1 MADPMKEKVSKLHDS
16 RAKAEAELNKIHQKL
31 NDAIENTERRV
42 RVDRLVTS
50 CEEAM
55 TKAYAKN
62 ELLLDLAN
70 KSTNPESVKP
80 DLEKWLNDDAVKN
93 DEILKK
99 AREYLDNCRKA
110 DNASQTSVTPLTQ
123 KTKSSKVSSSLRS
136 KTSSQ
141 RQKELLLAKQRR
153 EEIEKQN
160 EAALRLTQQKQ
171 DLELKRMQQEQE
183 RLKEELALRVAEVQE
198 ENRKKL
204 AEATLIELEL
214 QDDLSETNEEFQE
227 TLSQLS
233 RGSHGHQ
240 STRVNDWVNNSPT
253 LTSAT
258 NQCAPEA
265 PVVGSNQ
272 EPTVATQ
279 SLPIA
284 ASSSNENAVGSLP
297 TFGTVQHTIP
307 SQREYTTV
315 QAPLS
320 LATTEPLNR
329 PINMNVG
336 LPGQS
341 QVLPGQTG
349 LIATSSAAAGLLLN
363 NTSILPHPW
372 PSTCIASAPTI
383 AQPRANPIVTLPMNH
398 VLPNLSAWSFPVVKT
413 AQHTTVTPVVP
424 LPTSTLPTTTPA
436 NNSALSTAPVFPI
449 SSGGTVFYV
458 QPTAMATS
466 TVSCSEPQT
475 STTFPSVTAP
485 SFVPAS
491 SFTLPQ
497 PSVNSFTMQDLAQ
510 LLSSTKKDHLP
521 EWKLAQFNGDSL
533 QWHEWFGQFKS
544 AIDSSPLTDDVKLT
558 YLKTLV
564 TGKAKTAIA
573 EFAYCGTMY
582 KDALKTLER
591 KFGQP
596 QAVVSAYLDKLAN
609 VPPVKMHNSESIIS
623 YAATIC
629 SLVGVF
635 RSLNYVQDLSSAS
648 LLGQAVQKLP
658 PNLKEGWSMHTVK
671 RDLVRPTVIDFNDWL
686 KDKAEA
692 HERMKAS
699 SGKPK
704 VEETPTGNV
713 TKTKTNS
720 KVFAATT
727 TSTKNTIAIKPST
740 QKFQV
745 TCVVCKDKHPL
756 WRCQVFRKKT
766 PTERAKVVAENKL
779 CFSCFNG
786 QHSFRN
792 CPQPRKCTK
801 DGCGS
806 THNTLLHGAEKI
818 LPRKSES
825 GKAGNGEA
833 TTCSVTTAIQKKDE
847 VTSCLPS
854 ISDVKGLLQITEV
867 ELQTSENSAKVLVL
881 CDSAC
886 SHSWISSE
894 LADKLDVRGTP
905 TKLTVHGINS
915 NKVVDTQMVELKLT
929 PVHSGGSCSSFTV
942 KPYVRDQLTIGNDVI
957 DVDEL
962 KTRYPHLEPIAL
974 SKYSY
979 TDVKMILGQDV
990 FHAIRPLEYFESDRR
1005 NTPVA
1010 VRLPLGWVLSG
1021 PLPSTTGLFSTC
1033 FKAVTQK
1040 EHDCTLSDRLRSWYD
1055 IESYGA
1061 YKQVDSRSATDAR
1074 ATKILDETTYH
1085 DGSRY
1090 QVGKLWADDESCL
1103 PNNYFSALIQLKSL
1117 ERRLQKDADL
1127 KASYTKTISDDFS
1140 KGYIV
1145 QVDKTDCFKVD
1156 QPREWYLP
1164 HHPVVHPHKP
1174 GKVRRVLN
1182 GAAKFHGQS
1191 LNSALL
1197 AGPDLLQSLILIPS
1211 ISFCC
1216 ICRHRRNVSPSWSY
1230 PT

>member
-1 MADPMKEKVSKLHDS
+1 MHDS
-16 RAKAEAELNKIHQKL
+16 RAKAEAELNKIQQKL
-31 NDAIENTERRV
+31 NDAIGNAERRV

-55 TKAYAKN
+55 TKAFAKN
-62 ELLLDLAN
+62 QQLLELAN

-80 DLEKWLNDDAVKN
+80 DLEKWLNDVAVKN
-93 DEILKK
+93 DEVLKK
-99 AREYLDNCRKA
+99 AREYLDNCSKR
-110 DNASQTSVTPLTQ
+110 DNASQTSPTPSTQ
-123 KTKSSKVSSSLRS
+123 KTKSSKVSSSFRS

-153 EEIEKQN
+153 EEIDKQN

-171 DLELKRMQQEQE
+171 NLRVG
-183 RLKEELALRVAEVQE
+183 ALRVGEVQE

-233 RGSHGHQ
+233 KESHEHQ
-240 STRVNDWVNNSPT
+240 STRVNDWMNNSPT

-258 NQCAPEA
+258 NQRAPEA

-272 EPTVATQ
+272 ELTVVTQ

-307 SQREYTTV
+307 SQRENTTV

-336 LPGQS
+336 LPGQA

-349 LIATSSAAAGLLLN
+349 LIAKSSAAAGLLLN
-363 NTSILPHPW
+363 STSILPHPW
-372 PSTCIASAPTI
+372 PSTSIASAPTL
-383 AQPRANPIVTLPMNH
+383 AQPRPTPIVIVPMNH
-398 VLPNLSAWSFPVVKT
+398 VLPNLSAWIFPVVKT
-413 AQHTTVTPVVP
+413 AQYSTVTSVVP
-424 LPTSTLPTTTPA
+424 LPTATLPTTTPA

-449 SSGGTVFYV
+449 SCGGTVFYV
-458 QPTAMATS
+458 QPTAMVTS
-466 TVSCSEPQT
+466 TANCSVSRI

-497 PSVNSFTMQDLAQ
+497 PSGNSFTMQDLAQ

-521 EWKLAQFNGDSL
+521 EWKLAQFNGDPL
-533 QWHEWFGQFKS
+533 QWHDWFGQFKS

-564 TGKAKTAIA
+564 TGKAITAIA

-582 KDALKTLER
+582 KDVLKTLER

-596 QAVVSAYLDKLAN
+596 QTVVSAYLDKLAN

-671 RDLVRPTVIDFNDWL
+671 RDLGRPTLIDFNDWL
-686 KDKAEA
+686 KDKTEA
-692 HERMKAS
+692 HERMKSAT
-699 SGKPK
+699 GKPK
-704 VEETPTGNV
+704 VEETPTGNE

-720 KVFAATT
+720 EVFAAIT
-727 TSTKNTIAIKPST
+727 TSTKNTIATKPSIH
-740 QKFQV
+740 KFQV
-745 TCVVCKDKHPL
+745 ICVVCKDKHPL

-766 PTERAKVVAENKL
+766 PTERAKVVAESKL

-786 QHSFRN
+786 QRSFLN

-801 DGCGS
+801 DVCGS

-818 LPRKSES
+818 SPRKSES
-825 GKAGNGEA
+825 GKVGNG
-833 TTCSVTTAIQKKDE
+833 
-847 VTSCLPS
+847 
-854 ISDVKGLLQITEV
+854 
-867 ELQTSENSAKVLVL
+867 
-881 CDSAC
+881 
-886 SHSWISSE
+886 
-894 LADKLDVRGTP
+894 
-905 TKLTVHGINS
+905 
-915 NKVVDTQMVELKLT
+915 
-929 PVHSGGSCSSFTV
+929 
-942 KPYVRDQLTIGNDVI
+942 
-957 DVDEL
+957 
-962 KTRYPHLEPIAL
+962 
-974 SKYSY
+974 
-979 TDVKMILGQDV
+979 
-990 FHAIRPLEYFESDRR
+990 
-1005 NTPVA
+1005 
-1010 VRLPLGWVLSG
+1010 
-1021 PLPSTTGLFSTC
+1021 
-1033 FKAVTQK
+1033 
-1040 EHDCTLSDRLRSWYD
+1040 
-1055 IESYGA
+1055 
-1061 YKQVDSRSATDAR
+1061 
-1074 ATKILDETTYH
+1074 
-1085 DGSRY
+1085 
-1090 QVGKLWADDESCL
+1090 
-1103 PNNYFSALIQLKSL
+1103 
-1117 ERRLQKDADL
+1117 
-1127 KASYTKTISDDFS
+1127 
-1140 KGYIV
+1140 
-1145 QVDKTDCFKVD
+1145 
-1156 QPREWYLP
+1156 
-1164 HHPVVHPHKP
+1164 
-1174 GKVRRVLN
+1174 
-1182 GAAKFHGQS
+1182 
-1191 LNSALL
+1191 
-1197 AGPDLLQSLILIPS
+1197 
-1211 ISFCC
+1211 
-1216 ICRHRRNVSPSWSY
+1216 
-1230 PT
+1230 